1 MIKKSFYADLDAS
14 IRTLLLAQI
23 RNLWTHT
30 STALE
35 GNSLTLGD
43 TAFILEEGLTVAGK
57 PLRDH
62 QEVIGHAKAI
72 EIIYSLMAKDQIED
86 KDLFALHRAVL
97 TDAVVDIFKPVGAW
111 KNEPNFT
118 TYISEDGRQRYREF
132 PAPRSIPILMG
143 QWLRMLNAALQGD
156 LTDSEAVQVYADLHL
171 ILVTIHPFFDGNG
184 RVARLIANVPVLHAG
199 FPPIV
204 VPTEARQG
212 YKRMI
217 SDYQA
222 TIPDLSELK
231 DLNTLPDNAERQY
244 FREMCQSYWEP
255 TQTLLRQAQTMQQH
269 LVAGRVSG

>member
-1 MIKKSFYADLDAS
+1 MIKKSFYADLDTS

-30 STALE
+30 STAIE

-72 EIIYSLMAKDQIED
+72 EIIYALMAKDHIQD

-97 TDAVVDIFKPVGAW
+97 TDAVVDIFKPAGAW

-118 TYISEDGRQRYREF
+118 TYISENGRQRYREF

-212 YKRMI
+212 YKQMI

-231 DLNTLPDNAERQY
+231 DLGTLPDNVERQH

>member
-1 MIKKSFYADLDAS
+1 MTRKPFYADLDAS
-14 IRTLLLAQI
+14 IRNLLLAQI

-62 QEVIGHAKAI
+62 QEVIGHARAI
-72 EIIYSLMAKDQIED
+72 DIIYDLMAKDQVQD
-86 KDLFALHRAVL
+86 KDFFALHRAVL
-97 TDAVVDIFKPVGAW
+97 TDAVADIFKPVGAW

-118 TYISEDGRQRYREF
+118 IYIGDDGRQQYREF
-132 PAPRSIPILMG
+132 PSPRSIPILME
-143 QWLRMLNAALQGD
+143 QWLQLLNAALPDD
-156 LTDSEAVQVYADLHL
+156 LTNQKAVQVYADLHL

-204 VPTEARQG
+204 VPTEARQE
-212 YKRMI
+212 YKQMV

-222 TIPDLSELK
+222 TISDLSGLK
-231 DLNTLPDNAERQY
+231 DLGTLPDNDERRH
-244 FREMCQSYWEP
+244 FKEMCQSYWEP

-269 LVAGRVSG
+269 LVAGRV